1 MMEKL
6 ITILADIKPGVRF
19 EECTD
24 LVDKGIVDSIDIVNI
39 ISAIE
44 TEFGIEIDPDE
55 IDPENF
61 QSADSIWEMIQR
73 IKNK

>member
-1 MMEKL
+1 MEKL
-6 ITILADIKPGVRF
+6 ITILADIKPRAHF

-24 LVDKGIVDSIDIVNI
+24 LVDKGLIDSIDIVNI

-55 IDPENF
+55 IDPDNF
-61 QSADSIWEMIQR
+61 QSANSMWEMIQR
-73 IKNK
+73 IENK